1 MAACQSEHSEE
12 QSYSLDNRISIE
24 PNARISVG
32 DKFSSYDD
40 LKSRITAYEEE
51 IFVQLM
57 QRDSK
62 TLAPATKR
70 VPIKVQKANK
80 SLKYYYI
87 QFCCA
92 FGGKDYKSRSSGKT
106 IHQRYTNTHCCMF
119 LVSLFLHLAH

>member
-1 MAACQSEHSEE
+1 MIMAACQSEQSEE
-12 QSYSLDNRISIE
+12 QSSSLDNRISIE
-24 PNARISVG
+24 PNAGISVG
-32 DKFSSYDD
+32 DTFSSYED
-40 LKSRITAYEEE
+40 LKSRIIAYEEE

-62 TLAPATKR
+62 TLAAATKR

-92 FGGKDYKSRSSGKT
+92 FGGKDYKSKSSGKR
-106 IHQRYTNTHCCMF
+106 IHQRYTQCCMF